1 MLERSDAAV
10 IESIGASSLTIPFKL
25 SFKHASAARAST
37 QTIWVR
43 AKGRDGRIGFGE
55 GCPREYVTGESLQSA
70 QAFVAAHSAGWR
82 DGIRDVESL
91 AAWIRAHERE
101 IDANPAAWSAVEL
114 ALLDLFGKS
123 AGTPVE
129 ALLGLP
135 PLGGRFRYTA
145 VLGDASPGEFE
156 GHLAR
161 YCQVGFRDFKIKLAG
176 ERTRDLAK
184 ARALQAAGVDPRSV
198 RADANNLW
206 SDAGAAIDD
215 LAALG
220 FAFFALEEPLRAGD
234 YAGMA
239 RIARARDSRIV
250 LDESMARA
258 GQLPGLPGPA
268 ESWLV
273 NLRVSKMGGLLRSL
287 DFLREARRQGL
298 RVIVGAHVGETSLLT
313 RAALTVASA
322 AGEALVAQEGAFGTH
337 LLEHDVVERPL
348 MFGAGGILD
357 ASAAAIG
364 AAPGWGLAIREAPQ
378 VIPR

>member
-1 MLERSDAAV
+1 MSTRSEAAV
-10 IESIGASSLTIPFKL
+10 IESIRASSLAIPFKL
-25 SFKHASAARAST
+25 SFKHASAARDST

-43 AKGRDGRIGFGE
+43 ATGRDGRIGFGE
-55 GCPREYVTGESLQSA
+55 GCPREYVTRESLQST
-70 QAFVAAHSAGWR
+70 QAFVAAHSADWL

-91 AAWIRAHERE
+91 AAWIRSHERE
-101 IDANPAAWSAVEL
+101 IDANPAAWAAVEL
-114 ALLDLFGKS
+114 ALLDLFGRS
-123 AGTPVE
+123 AGKPVE

-135 PLGGRFRYTA
+135 PLAGRFHYTA
-145 VLGDASPGEFE
+145 VLGDASPKEFD

-161 YCQVGFRDFKIKLAG
+161 YRQVGFRDFKIKLAG
-176 ERTRDLAK
+176 DRTRDLAK
-184 ARALQAAGVDPRSV
+184 ARSLQAAGIDPRSV

-206 SDAGAAIDD
+206 SDAGTAIDD
-215 LAALG
+215 LEALG
-220 FAFFALEEPLRAGD
+220 FAFLALEEPLRAGD

-239 RIARARDSRIV
+239 RIALALDSRIV

-258 GQLPGLPGPA
+258 GQLADLPGPA
-268 ESWLV
+268 ERWLV

-287 DFLREARRQGL
+287 DFLGQARRQGM

-337 LLEHDVVERPL
+337 LLEHDVVEPPL

-364 AAPGWGLAIREAPQ
+364 TAPGWGLAIRDAP
-378 VIPR
+378 

>member
-1 MLERSDAAV
+1 V
-10 IESIGASSLTIPFKL
+10 IESIRASSLAIPFKL

-37 QTIWVR
+37 QTIWVS

-70 QAFVAAHSAGWR
+70 QAFVTANSAGWL
-82 DGIRDVESL
+82 DSIRDVESL
-91 AAWIRAHERE
+91 DAWIRAHERE
-101 IDANPAAWSAVEL
+101 IDANPAAWTAVEL
-114 ALLDLFGKS
+114 ALLDLLGKS
-123 AGTPVE
+123 AGKPVE
-129 ALLGLP
+129 SLLGLP

-145 VLGDASPGEFE
+145 VLGDASPAEFD

-161 YCQVGFRDFKIKLAG
+161 YRQAGFRDFKIKLAG

-184 ARALQAAGVDPRSV
+184 ARSLQAAGIAPSSV

-206 SDAGAAIDD
+206 SDAGAAIGD
-215 LAALG
+215 LEALE
-220 FAFFALEEPLRAGD
+220 FRFLALEEPLRAGD

-239 RIARARDSRIV
+239 RIALALDSRII
-250 LDESMARA
+250 LDESMARP
-258 GQLPGLPGPA
+258 GQLAGLPGPA
-268 ESWLV
+268 ERWLV

-287 DFLREARRQGL
+287 DFLGQARRQGM

-337 LLEHDVVERPL
+337 LLEHDVVEPPL

-357 ASAAAIG
+357 AGAAAIG
-364 AAPGWGLAIREAPQ
+364 TAPGWGLAIRETP
-378 VIPR
+378 

>member
-1 MLERSDAAV
+1 MSARSEAAV
-10 IESIGASSLTIPFKL
+10 IESIRASSLAIPFKL
-25 SFKHASAARAST
+25 SFKHASAARDST

-70 QAFVAAHSAGWR
+70 QAFVAAHSADWL

-91 AAWIRAHERE
+91 GAWIRGHERK
-101 IDANPAAWSAVEL
+101 IDANPAAWAAVEL
-114 ALLDLFGKS
+114 ALLDLFGRS
-123 AGTPVE
+123 AGRPVE

-145 VLGDASPGEFE
+145 VLGDASPKEFD

-161 YCQVGFRDFKIKLAG
+161 YREAGFRDFKIKLAG

-184 ARALQAAGVDPRSV
+184 ARALQAAGIDPRSV

-206 SDAGAAIDD
+206 SDAGAAIGD
-215 LAALG
+215 LEAVG
-220 FAFFALEEPLRAGD
+220 FAFLALEEPLRAGD

-239 RIARARDSRIV
+239 RIALALDSRIV

-258 GQLPGLPGPA
+258 GQLADLPGPA
-268 ESWLV
+268 ERWLV

-287 DFLREARRQGL
+287 DFLGQARRQGV

-322 AGEALVAQEGAFGTH
+322 AGKALVAQEGAFGTH
-337 LLEHDVVERPL
+337 LLEHDVVEPPL

-357 ASAAAIG
+357 AGAAAIG
-364 AAPGWGLAIREAPQ
+364 TAPGWGLAIREAP
-378 VIPR
+378 

>member
-1 MLERSDAAV
+1 MSERSEAAV
-10 IESIGASSLTIPFKL
+10 IESIRASSLAIPFKL
-25 SFKHASAARAST
+25 SFQHASAARTST

-43 AKGRDGRIGFGE
+43 AKGRDGGIGFGE

-70 QAFVAAHSAGWR
+70 QAFVAGHSVDWLG
-82 DGIRDVESL
+82 GIRDVESL
-91 AAWIRAHERE
+91 GAWIRAHERE
-101 IDANPAAWSAVEL
+101 IDANPAAWAAVEL

-123 AGTPVE
+123 AGKPVE

-145 VLGDASPGEFE
+145 VLGDTSPKEFD

-161 YCQVGFRDFKIKLAG
+161 YRQAGFRDFKIKLAG

-184 ARALQAAGVDPRSV
+184 TRSLQAAGIAPSSV

-215 LAALG
+215 LEALE
-220 FAFFALEEPLRAGD
+220 FAFLALEEPLRAGD

-239 RIARARDSRIV
+239 RIALALDSRIV
-250 LDESMARA
+250 LDESMARP
-258 GQLPGLPGPA
+258 GQLAGLPGPA
-268 ESWLV
+268 ERWLV

-287 DFLREARRQGL
+287 DFLGQARRQGL

-322 AGEALVAQEGAFGTH
+322 AGEALIAQEGAFGTH
-337 LLEHDVVERPL
+337 LLEHDVVEPPL

-357 ASAAAIG
+357 AGAAAIG
-364 AAPGWGLAIREAPQ
+364 TAPGWGLAIRETP
-378 VIPR
+378 